1 MSENIFEL
9 TPSGSGAVWVLVPII
24 VLMLAFALFMVSV
37 VYFSKNS
44 SVHLA
49 DDELVI
55 KGGLYG
61 RTLPL
66 SELNTEDAR
75 VVNLYRERDYKL
87 KRRSNGIG
95 LPGYNAGW
103 FQLQNSQKV
112 LAFVT
117 DEKEVVYI
125 PTENG
130 YDLMFSVNEAE
141 AFLGTLQG
149 VEF

>member
-1 MSENIFEL
+1 MSENIFQI

-24 VLMLAFALFMVSV
+24 VLLLVLALYMLSM

-49 DDELVI
+49 EDELVI
-55 KGGLYG
+55 KGGTYG

-66 SELNTEDAR
+66 SELNIEAAR
-75 VVNLYRERDYKL
+75 VVNLYRERDYQL
-87 KRRSNGIG
+87 KWRKNGIG
-95 LPGYNAGW
+95 MPGYNAGW

-141 AFLGTLQG
+141 EFLNTLQG